1 MRSSPVGNPAV
12 RLEADRI
19 EATAGRSGYRRRRVP
34 ARTVAAERL
43 VLAAVELARTG
54 EEDAVRL
61 LYLLYADDLYGSILS
76 VVRDAHDAEDITSD
90 VFARLPRALRNYRP
104 GPAPFGAW
112 LLRVGR
118 NAALDHL
125 RAQRTIALPEVHAVD
140 MPADDVAHERLEA
153 LRTALAALPTD
164 QRQVMLLRLIA
175 GLSPAEIAVR
185 MNRSEDAVHALQH
198 RARRRLRRELS
209 LLGSAPT
216 ARAA

>member
-19 EATAGRSGYRRRRVP
+19 EATEGRSGYRRRRTP
-34 ARTVAAERL
+34 ARTEAAERL
-43 VLAAVELARTG
+43 VRAAVELARGG

-61 LYLLYADDLYGSILS
+61 LYLLYADDLYGSVLS

-90 VFARLPRALRNYRP
+90 VFARLPRALRRYRP

-125 RAQRTIALPEVHAVD
+125 RDQRTIALADVHAVD
-140 MPADDVAHERLEA
+140 EPADDVAHERLEA
-153 LRTALAALPTD
+153 LRTALAALPPD
-164 QRQVMLLRLIA
+164 QRKVMLLRLIA

-198 RARRRLRRELS
+198 RARRRLRRELL

>member
-1 MRSSPVGNPAV
+1 MRSSPVGNLAV
-12 RLEADRI
+12 RREADRI
-19 EATAGRSGYRRRRVP
+19 EATAGRSGYRRRRTP
-34 ARTVAAERL
+34 ARTAAAERL
-43 VLAAVELARTG
+43 VLAAVELARAG
-54 EEDAVRL
+54 EEDALRL

-76 VVRDAHDAEDITSD
+76 VVRDPHDAEDITSD
-90 VFARLPRALRNYRP
+90 VFARLPRALRRYRP

-125 RAQRTIALPEVHAVD
+125 RAQRTIALADVRAVD
-140 MPADDVAHERLEA
+140 EPADDVGQERLEA
-153 LRTALAALPTD
+153 LRTALAALPPD
-164 QRQVMLLRLIA
+164 QRRVMLLRLVA

-185 MNRSEDAVHALQH
+185 MDRSEDAVHALQH
-198 RARRRLRRELS
+198 RARRRLRRELA